1 MFLLRLNCSLTRQN
15 LYPAG
20 FYENLFI
27 MSNRFSDSLFQL
39 VQSLEKSEK
48 RNFKLY
54 IKRSSGNE
62 DLKIIELFDALD
74 KLKEYDEALLLKKL
88 PSIKK
93 PQLSNIKVHLYK
105 QLLASLRLL
114 KSADSIDLQLNEQFD
129 YAHILY
135 KKGLFAQSLKILDKA
150 KETAKANQKFNFLT
164 LVLALEK
171 RIEMLHI
178 TRSMQSRAEQLSAE
192 TVEVTGRIDM
202 VAKLSNL
209 ALQLYSWFIKNG
221 HARNETDELAVK
233 KFLHDNLPPGA
244 EEQTGFYEK
253 LYLFQSYSW
262 YAFIRQD
269 FLLYYRYSQK
279 WVDLFDEQPLMQ
291 RVETGHYIKGLHTL
305 LNAHFDLRNY
315 EKFEIA
321 LRQFEAF
328 ANTERV
334 IDHDNFRIQAFVY
347 ITSAKINQHSMMGT
361 FKAGLLLV
369 PSIEEKLVEY
379 DLFIDNHRIMVLNYK
394 IATLYFGS
402 EDYGTCIDYL
412 QKIINEQLDI
422 RDDLQSYARLLHL
435 MAHFEMGNY
444 ELMEYL
450 TKSVYRFMAKKQHV
464 TVLEEEMFKFLR
476 TSFQLPRNKL
486 RSELETFLQK
496 IKKFEKSRFETRAF
510 AYLDIISWVESK
522 VYQKPMAA
530 IIHDKYLQSR
540 KRVYAAPQ
548 AGN

>member
-1 MFLLRLNCSLTRQN
+1 
-15 LYPAG
+15 
-20 FYENLFI
+20 

-62 DLKIIELFDALD
+62 DLKIIELFDTLD
-74 KLKEYDEALLLKKL
+74 KLKEYDEAALLKKL

-135 KKGLFAQSLKILDKA
+135 KKGLFSQSLKILDKA
-150 KETAKANQKFNFLT
+150 KETAKVNQKFNFLT

-221 HARNETDELAVK
+221 HARNEKDEIAVK
-233 KFLHDNLPPGA
+233 HFLKVHLPPNA
-244 EEQTGFYEK
+244 EDQTGFYEK

-269 FLLYYRYSQK
+269 FLMYYRYSQK
-279 WVDLFDEQPLMQ
+279 WVDLFEEQPLMK
-291 RVETGHYIKGLHTL
+291 RVETGHFIKGLHTL

-315 EKFEIA
+315 EKFEIT

-334 IDHDNFRIQAFVY
+334 LDHDNFRIQAFIY
-347 ITSAKINQHSMMGT
+347 ITSAKINQHCMLGT

-369 PSIEEKLVEY
+369 PAIEEKLTEY

-402 EDYGTCIDYL
+402 EDYSTCIDYL
-412 QKIINEQLDI
+412 QKIINEQVDI

-435 MAHFEMGNY
+435 MAHFEIGNY

-450 TKSVYRFMAKKQHV
+450 TKSVYRFMAKKENV

-476 TSFQLPRNKL
+476 RSFQLPRHKL

-496 IKKFEKSRFETRAF
+496 IKKFEKNRFETRAF
-510 AYLDIISWVESK
+510 AYLDIISWVEGK
-522 VYQKPMAA
+522 VYQKPMAT
-530 IIHDKYLQSR
+530 IIHDKYLQNR
-540 KRVYAAPQ
+540 KRVYA
-548 AGN
+548 